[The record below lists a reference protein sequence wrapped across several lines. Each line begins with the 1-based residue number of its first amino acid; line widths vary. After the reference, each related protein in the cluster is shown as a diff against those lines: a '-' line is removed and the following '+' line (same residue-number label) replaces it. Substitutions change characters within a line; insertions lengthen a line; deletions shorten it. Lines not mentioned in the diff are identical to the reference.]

1 MYKSYNVQVA
11 LLEDTDKIITLR
23 EMSTK
28 VTDLQKT
35 TKSMEQN

>member
-28 VTDLQKT
+28 VTDL
-35 TKSMEQN
+35 

>member
-1 MYKSYNVQVA
+1 MYKSYNVQEA

-28 VTDLQKT
+28 VTSL
-35 TKSMEQN
+35 